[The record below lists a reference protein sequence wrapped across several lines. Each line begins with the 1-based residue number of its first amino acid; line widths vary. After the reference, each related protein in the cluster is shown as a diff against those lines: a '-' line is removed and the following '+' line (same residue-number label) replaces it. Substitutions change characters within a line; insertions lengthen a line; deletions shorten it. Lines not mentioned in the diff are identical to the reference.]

1 MELSV
6 VKDRVKDGGGGASTN
21 AHRNPHLVRG
31 LGFWQCGGC
40 APRDDERGRRPAR
53 RGLRRPRTRTRGSDV
68 ISGAWRTGQRLPRP
82 GLGRIPHPPV
92 PRGARSREMG
102 GQGTA
107 EGCPQG
113 GSRLPPASPV
123 HPRFR
128 HASPDPGPR
137 DLRADSRR
145 GTRRA
150 TTTVDADGDTLA
162 STHDCAGSA
171 VSATTRTSI
180 FRIPRPNGQF
190 FDCEITHFTIPPI
203 KNGG

>member
-1 MELSV
+1 MNLRWSL

-31 LGFWQCGGC
+31 LGVWQCGGC

-53 RGLRRPRTRTRGSDV
+53 RGLSFKRRGRTRGSDV

-92 PRGARSREMG
+92 PRGARSREMD

-123 HPRFR
+123 PP
-128 HASPDPGPR
+128 SPDPGAGGFVIE
-137 DLRADSRR
+137 L
-145 GTRRA
+145 GG
-150 TTTVDADGDTLA
+150 VCYQDTYPDV
-162 STHDCAGSA
+162 SCVYPAGYTYPD
-171 VSATTRTSI
+171 VS
-180 FRIPRPNGQF
+180 
-190 FDCEITHFTIPPI
+190 
-203 KNGG
+203 